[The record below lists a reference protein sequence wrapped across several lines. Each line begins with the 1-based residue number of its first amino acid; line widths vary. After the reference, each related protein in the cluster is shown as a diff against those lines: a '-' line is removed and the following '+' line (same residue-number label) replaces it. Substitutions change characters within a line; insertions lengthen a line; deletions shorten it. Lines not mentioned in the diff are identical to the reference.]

1 MQKPLHQKRTAKKFC
16 TKFSEK
22 LQNRGLEND
31 KEHNNLSLSADGNIF
46 VQHFL
51 LRLVLMVFVP
61 DGCFNSDN
69 LAFAESAFYDT
80 ECTLRY

>member
-1 MQKPLHQKRTAKKFC
+1 MIR
-16 TKFSEK
+16 
-22 LQNRGLEND
+22 
-31 KEHNNLSLSADGNIF
+31 NIIIYLCLLTGTF
-46 VQHFL
+46 FL

-69 LAFAESAFYDT
+69 LAFAESAFYDS

>member
-1 MQKPLHQKRTAKKFC
+1 MIRNIIIYLCLLTGTFL
-16 TKFSEK
+16 FS
-22 LQNRGLEND
+22 
-31 KEHNNLSLSADGNIF
+31 I
-46 VQHFL
+46 FL

>member
-1 MQKPLHQKRTAKKFC
+1 MLLLLIDL
-16 TKFSEK
+16 S
-22 LQNRGLEND
+22 QNRGLEND
-31 KEHNNLSLSADGNIF
+31 KEHNNLSFSADGNIF

>member
-1 MQKPLHQKRTAKKFC
+1 MQKPLHQKRTAKKILHEILRK
-16 TKFSEK
+16 TPKP
-22 LQNRGLEND
+22 GLEND

-51 LRLVLMVFVP
+51 LRLVFMVFVP
-61 DGCFNSDN
+61 DGRFNSDN

>member
-1 MQKPLHQKRTAKKFC
+1 MIRNIIIYLCLLTGTFL
-16 TKFSEK
+16 FS
-22 LQNRGLEND
+22 
-31 KEHNNLSLSADGNIF
+31 I
-46 VQHFL
+46 FL

-69 LAFAESAFYDT
+69 LAFAESAFYDS

>member
-22 LQNRGLEND
+22 LQSRGLEND
-31 KEHNNLSLSADGNIF
+31 KEHNNLSLSADRNIF

-51 LRLVLMVFVP
+51 LCLVFVVLVS
-61 DGCFNSDN
+61 DGRFNSDN
-69 LAFAESAFYDT
+69 LAFAESALYDT
-80 ECTLRY
+80 ECLFGH